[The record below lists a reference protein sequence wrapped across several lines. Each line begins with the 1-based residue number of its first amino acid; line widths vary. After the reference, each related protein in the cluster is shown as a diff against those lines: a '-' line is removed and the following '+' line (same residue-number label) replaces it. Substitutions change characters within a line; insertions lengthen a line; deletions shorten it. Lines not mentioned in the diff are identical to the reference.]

1 MSFHSNIEDYDS
13 NPQIL
18 ASPKGPQISLKNT
31 IGINKPDSQVCSLY
45 SEGNE
50 AIDSNL
56 KKSEQQQSIIQNS
69 DTQLGLNKT
78 RNQLTPLQKLHQ
90 LAAKNKLVK
99 LFAQNLFMKSYILSR
114 DYYDKILKFEQFL
127 SNKNLD
133 NYQDKSQL
141 SIIPVFDA
149 FSTQMKIW
157 DILMII
163 QYLLQ
168 LWFLPFSISFY
179 RSNYNIIFL
188 KEILSIITLL
198 NIAITLNRQIF
209 HKGEYI
215 VNRQKILRQ
224 YIKSSLMGDFIQFI
238 TWISLIFLNQKLE
251 DQIYMIILG
260 IFLVFSCIYALLR
273 KTEYYID
280 SYYNKGNLSN
290 FLDLFILIIQIY
302 YVAHYM
308 ACIWHLVGDI
318 GVYFEESTWLTEYGF
333 INESISVKYNYSFYW
348 ATMTMVTVGY
358 GDITARN
365 KYEILTSNIMMIF
378 SSCIFAYSMN
388 SIGIILKSINDSKLN
403 YRRTM
408 TCINN
413 YMQQNQVD
421 LAISEKVRN
430 YIKYLHQ
437 REQDSFEDSENS
449 LKYLPKGLKAEMK
462 RDIAQKLIQKI
473 KILQSNFS
481 HSTLNAL
488 IHHLKIQNYA
498 PGEYI
503 YHQNEQQHFLCYIN
517 SGQVQINEEQ
527 SQTQIQILK
536 QNSTFNEYSF
546 FTEQQTKTN
555 AQSLGFTQIIKI
567 NRKTF
572 LKILKDCQKDL
583 EQFYHIKDTILLY
596 NDFSHFQKK
605 CYFCGFTK
613 HESID
618 CPLITYQPNKLKCI
632 KKLYKTSQNQ
642 ERKFIKRHDHYIPSR
657 TRFVEIKNTISY
669 AREYYFSDQISSE
682 KTIDQKPRKL
692 NKDNPIADSPNNE
705 LLSLEKNIKEDIVHI
720 PDKVSKIRIGSISV
734 EGNNMAIKRASK
746 LQNIQLVNAEYQSY
760 AQNQLD
766 QFLQF
771 ENDLKI
777 DSYFNYQKYM
787 RHNNLIHILQTL
799 RKFKRKTRIS
809 QKKIK
814 IIESNKGSEKS

>member
-1 MSFHSNIEDYDS
+1 MSFHSNSQDYYS

-31 IGINKPDSQVCSLY
+31 FGINQPDSQVCSLY

-50 AIDSNL
+50 AIEKNL
-56 KKSEQQQSIIQNS
+56 KKNHQQQSIILNS
-69 DTQLGLNKT
+69 DTQLEGHKTKNPLN
-78 RNQLTPLQKLHQ
+78 PLQKLRQ
-90 LAAKNKLVK
+90 LATKNTLVK
-99 LFAQNLFMKSYILSR
+99 QFKQRLFMNSYILSK
-114 DYYDKILKFEQFL
+114 DYYDKIMQFEQFL

-133 NYQDKSQL
+133 NFQDKSQQ
-141 SIIPVFDA
+141 SIIPVFEA
-149 FSTQMKIW
+149 FSIEMKIW
-157 DILMII
+157 DFLMIL

-179 RSNYNIIFL
+179 RLNYNIIFL
-188 KEILSIITLL
+188 KEILSILTLL

-215 VNRQKILRQ
+215 ANRQKIFRQ
-224 YIKSSLMGDFIQFI
+224 YIKSNLMGDLIQLI
-238 TWISLIFLNQKLE
+238 TWMSLIFLNQKLE
-251 DQIYMIILG
+251 DQIYMVILG
-260 IFLVFSCIYALLR
+260 IFLVFSCINSLLR

-308 ACIWHLVGDI
+308 ACIWHLVGDL
-318 GVYFEESTWLTEYGF
+318 GSYLEESTWLTEYGF
-333 INESISVKYNYSFYW
+333 INESISIKYNYSFYW

-403 YRRTM
+403 YRRTI
-408 TCINN
+408 TSINS

-421 LAISEKVRN
+421 QSISEKVRN

-437 REQDSFEDSENS
+437 REQDTFDDSENS
-449 LKYLPKGLKAEMK
+449 LKYLPKGLKSEMK

-473 KILQSNFS
+473 KILQQNFS

-498 PGEYI
+498 PGEYV

-555 AQSLGFTQIIKI
+555 AQSIGFTQIIKI

-583 EQFYHIKDTILLY
+583 EQFYNIKDTILLY
-596 NDFSHFQKK
+596 NDYSQLQKK
-605 CYFCGFTK
+605 CYYCGLMK
-613 HESID
+613 HESIN
-618 CPLITYQPNKLKCI
+618 CPLLTYQPNKLKCI
-632 KKLYKTSQNQ
+632 KRQFQSSQNQ
-642 ERKFIKRHDHYIPSR
+642 ERKSFKRHYHYVPSR
-657 TRFVEIKNTISY
+657 IKFIEIKNTISY
-669 AREYYFSDQISSE
+669 AQDYYFSDQILSE
-682 KTIDQKPRKL
+682 KNIDKNPRK
-692 NKDNPIADSPNNE
+692 NEPISDSPNNE
-705 LLSLEKNIKEDIVHI
+705 LLSLEKNVKEEVENI
-720 PDKVSKIRIGSISV
+720 PKKVSKIRIGSISV
-734 EGNNMAIKRASK
+734 EGNNMTVKRASK
-746 LQNIQLVNAEYQSY
+746 LQNIQQPNADYKSY
-760 AQNQLD
+760 ANNQLD
-766 QFLQF
+766 QFLYV
-771 ENDLKI
+771 ETDLKI
-777 DSYFNYQKYM
+777 DSYQNYQKYM
-787 RHNNLIHILQTL
+787 RHNNLIQILKSMQ
-799 RKFKRKTRIS
+799 RFKRKTRIS

>member
-1 MSFHSNIEDYDS
+1 MSFNFNIEEYDS

-31 IGINKPDSQVCSLY
+31 FGINKPDSQVCSLY
-45 SEGNE
+45 SEGDE
-50 AIDSNL
+50 AMKNSL
-56 KKSEQQQSIIQNS
+56 KQNQQQQFIIQNS
-69 DTQLGLNKT
+69 DTQLAVKKSRTHLN
-78 RNQLTPLQKLHQ
+78 PLQQLHQ
-90 LAAKNKLVK
+90 LAAKNILVK
-99 LFAQNLFMKSYILSR
+99 QFTQNLFMKSYILSK
-114 DYYDKILKFEQFL
+114 DYYDKIMQFEQFL

-133 NYQDKSQL
+133 NFQDKSQN
-141 SIIPVFDA
+141 SIIPVFEA
-149 FSTQMKIW
+149 FSIQMKIW
-157 DILMII
+157 DALMII

-179 RSNYNIIFL
+179 RLNYDISLL
-188 KEILSIITLL
+188 KEILSIITLI
-198 NIAITLNRQIF
+198 NIAITFNRKIF

-215 VNRQKILRQ
+215 VNRQKIFRQ
-224 YIKSSLMGDFIQFI
+224 YIKSSLMGDLIQFI

-260 IFLVFSCIYALLR
+260 IFLVFSCIYSLLR

-318 GVYFEESTWLTEYGF
+318 GIYFEESTWLTEYGF

-365 KYEILTSNIMMIF
+365 KYEILTSNVMMIF

-403 YRRTM
+403 YRRNM
-408 TCINN
+408 TCINS

-421 LAISEKVRN
+421 QAIQEKVRN
-430 YIKYLHQ
+430 YVKYLHQ
-437 REQDSFEDSENS
+437 KEQDSLEDSENS
-449 LKYLPKGLKAEMK
+449 LKYLPKGLKAEVK

-473 KILQSNFS
+473 KILQQNFS
-481 HSTLNAL
+481 HSTLNML
-488 IHHLKIQNYA
+488 IHHLKIQNFT

-503 YHQNEQQHFLCYIN
+503 YHQNEQQHFLYYIN

-527 SQTQIQILK
+527 SQTQIQVLK
-536 QNSTFNEYSF
+536 SNSTFNEYSF
-546 FTEQQTKTN
+546 FTEQSTKTN

-572 LKILKDCQKDL
+572 LKILKDNQKDL
-583 EQFYHIKDTILLY
+583 EQFYNIKDTILLY
-596 NDFSHFQKK
+596 NDYSHFLKK
-605 CYFCGFTK
+605 CNFCGFLK

-632 KKLYKTSQNQ
+632 KKQYNGSQNQ
-642 ERKFIKRHDHYIPSR
+642 ERKYFKRHYHYVPSR
-657 TRFVEIKNTISY
+657 TRFIEIKNTISY
-669 AREYYFSDQISSE
+669 VRDNYFSDQILDE
-682 KTIDQKPRKL
+682 KNVDKIPGKQ
-692 NKDNPIADSPNNE
+692 NKEDPISDSPNNE
-705 LLSLEKNIKEDIVHI
+705 LLSLEKNIKDDVEHI
-720 PDKVSKIRIGSISV
+720 PQKASKIRIGSISV
-734 EGNNMAIKRASK
+734 EGNNMIVLRASK
-746 LQNIQLVNAEYQSY
+746 LQNIQQVNTEYKSY

-766 QFLQF
+766 QFLQVGN
-771 ENDLKI
+771 EIKM

-787 RHNNLIHILQTL
+787 RHNNLIYIINSLKKFR
-799 RKFKRKTRIS
+799 RKIRIS

-814 IIESNKGSEKS
+814 IIESNKVSEKP